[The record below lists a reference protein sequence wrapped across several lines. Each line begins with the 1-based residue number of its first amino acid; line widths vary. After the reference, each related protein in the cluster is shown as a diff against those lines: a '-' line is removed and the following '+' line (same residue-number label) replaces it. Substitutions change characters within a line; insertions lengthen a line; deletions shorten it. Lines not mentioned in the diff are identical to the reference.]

1 MRDYDMYLK
10 DIIEAMNAIESFVRD
25 MDFDIF
31 KEDDRTASAVI
42 RKFEIIGEATKNIP
56 ENIKQKYPEVPWKE
70 MAGMRDKL
78 IHFYFGVNY
87 GLVWQ
92 TICNRLPNVKPLIE
106 KILKTRND
114 Q

>member
-1 MRDYDMYLK
+1 MRDYQLYLK

-25 MDFDIF
+25 MDFDTF
-31 KEDDRTASAVI
+31 QEDDRTASAVV

-87 GLVWQ
+87 RLVWQ

-106 KILKTRND
+106 KILKTRNA